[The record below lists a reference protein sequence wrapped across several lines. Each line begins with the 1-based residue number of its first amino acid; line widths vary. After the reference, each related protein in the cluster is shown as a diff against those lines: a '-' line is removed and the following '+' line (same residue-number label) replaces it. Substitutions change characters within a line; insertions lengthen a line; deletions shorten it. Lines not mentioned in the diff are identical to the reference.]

1 MLIYIEFCYVSQF
14 LYRQIGQTFSTN
26 QRDEVTSILTSLLFL
41 FFLGGVCIFPVQT
54 HFSSTV
60 REYDIHTLR
69 YLNEENTLLILYSP
83 SG

>member
-1 MLIYIEFCYVSQF
+1 MYPSF

-26 QRDEVTSILTSLLFL
+26 QRDEVTSILTSLLF
-41 FFLGGVCIFPVQT
+41 FFMGGGGIFPVQT